1 MQRLDKLVAKSSNI
15 SRKDAKNLI
24 KKGEVS
30 VDGKIILN
38 CDEKVSENAKLTVN
52 GKSIEYSEFVYIML
66 NKPKGVVS
74 ASQGK
79 EKTVIDILP
88 NNLKRNGLFPA
99 GRLDKNTTGF
109 CLITNDGNFAH
120 DILSPKKHVE
130 KVYEAVLDKPFDE
143 TVIKDF
149 ENGMTLSG
157 EKLLEAKLVPKPD
170 FYNAEITIRQGL
182 YHQIKRM
189 FKKHGIEVLELK
201 RTKIGGLW
209 LDCSLK
215 EGECKILG
223 KEEIEK
229 IKTRQ

>member
-1 MQRLDKLVAKSSNI
+1 MQRLDKLVAKANNI

-24 KKGEVS
+24 KNGEVS
-30 VDGKIILN
+30 VDGKTVLS
-38 CDEKVSENAKLTVN
+38 CDEKVSENAKLTIN
-52 GKSIEYSEFVYIML
+52 GENKEYREFIYIML

-88 NNLKRNGLFPA
+88 NDLKRNGLFPA

-109 CLITNDGNFAH
+109 CLITDDGNFAH

-143 TVIKDF
+143 NVTEDF
-149 ENGMTLSG
+149 EGGMTLSG
-157 EKLLEAKLVPKPD
+157 EKLLEAKLVPNPD
-170 FYNAEITIRQGL
+170 FYHAEITIKQGL

-189 FKKHGIEVLELK
+189 FKKHKIEVLELK
-201 RTKIGGLW
+201 RTKIGGLR
-209 LDCSLK
+209 LDASLK
-215 EGECKILG
+215 EGECKILS
-223 KEEIEK
+223 KEEVEK
-229 IKTRQ
+229 IKN

>member
-1 MQRLDKLVAKSSNI
+1 MQRLDKLVAKANNI

-24 KKGEVS
+24 KNGEVS
-30 VDGKIILN
+30 VDGKTVLS
-38 CDEKVSENAKLTVN
+38 CDEKVSENAKLTIN
-52 GKSIEYSEFVYIML
+52 GKNKEYREFIYIML

-88 NNLKRNGLFPA
+88 NDLKRNGLFPA

-109 CLITNDGNFAH
+109 CLITDDGNFAH

-143 TVIKDF
+143 NVTKDS
-149 ENGMTLSG
+149 EGGMTLSG
-157 EKLLEAKLVPKPD
+157 EKLLEAKLVPNPD
-170 FYNAEITIRQGL
+170 FYHAEITIKQGL

-189 FKKHGIEVLELK
+189 FKKHKIEVLELK
-201 RTKIGGLW
+201 RTKIGGLR
-209 LDCSLK
+209 LDASLK
-215 EGECKILG
+215 KGECKILS
-223 KEEIEK
+223 KEEVEK
-229 IKTRQ
+229 IKN

>member
-1 MQRLDKLVAKSSNI
+1 MQRLDKLVAKANNI

-24 KKGEVS
+24 KNGEVS
-30 VDGKIILN
+30 VDGKTVLS
-38 CDEKVSENAKLTVN
+38 CDEKVSENAKLTIN
-52 GKSIEYSEFVYIML
+52 GKNKEYREFIYIML

-88 NNLKRNGLFPA
+88 NDLKRNGLFPA

-109 CLITNDGNFAH
+109 CLITDDGNFAH

-143 TVIKDF
+143 NVTKDF
-149 ENGMTLSG
+149 EGGMTLSG
-157 EKLLEAKLVPKPD
+157 EKLLEAKLVPNPD
-170 FYNAEITIRQGL
+170 FYHAEITIKQGL

-189 FKKHGIEVLELK
+189 FKKHKIEVLELK
-201 RTKIGGLW
+201 RTKIGGLQ
-209 LDCSLK
+209 LDASLK
-215 EGECKILG
+215 EGECKILS
-223 KEEIEK
+223 KEEVKK
-229 IKTRQ
+229 IKN